1 MIMSDATRAIME
13 WVTFGIAVFGAVLSL
28 VNFITDLVRHRP
40 HLKVYFRRGFVGYP
54 GALCET
60 RSIEVVNV
68 GEVAVVVTQFGARV
82 NWKKDFVPIASIF
95 EDGSQGHRKLEPG
108 ETCSVF
114 LSSRDCAA
122 REMAHPIRAFVRI
135 ATHKEFVSA
144 RIKENLN
151 LVADKL
157 NV

>member
-1 MIMSDATRAIME
+1 MSETARIIME

-40 HLKVYFRRGFVGYP
+40 HLKVYFRRGYKGYP
-54 GALCET
+54 GALSET

-68 GEVAVVVTQFGARV
+68 GEVAVVVTQFGVRV
-82 NWKKDFVPIASIF
+82 NRKKDFVPISAIF
-95 EDGSQGHRKLEPG
+95 EDGSRGHRKLEPG

-114 LSSRDCAA
+114 LSSRDCAV
-122 REMAHPIRAFVRI
+122 REMSHPVRAFARI
-135 ATHKEFVSA
+135 ATHKEFASK

-157 NV
+157 DI

>member
-1 MIMSDATRAIME
+1 MNEAARVIMD

-40 HLKVYFRRGFVGYP
+40 HLKVYFRRGFVGCP
-54 GALCET
+54 GALSEM

-68 GEVAVVVTQFGARV
+68 GEVAVVVTQFGIRV
-82 NWKKDFVPIASIF
+82 NRKKDFVPIAAVF
-95 EDGSQGHRKLEPG
+95 EDGSQGHHRLEPG

-114 LSSRDCAA
+114 LSGKDCEV
-122 REMAHPIRAFVRI
+122 REMAHPVRAFVRI

-151 LVADKL
+151 LVAVRL
-157 NV
+157 NT